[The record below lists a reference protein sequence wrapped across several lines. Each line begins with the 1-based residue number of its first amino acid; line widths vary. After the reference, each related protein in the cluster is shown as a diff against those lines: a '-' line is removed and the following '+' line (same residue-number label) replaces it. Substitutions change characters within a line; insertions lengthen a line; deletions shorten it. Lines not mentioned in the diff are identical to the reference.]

1 MSWKG
6 DLLKAG
12 IDSDG
17 YNINIWRGNLTVY
30 GTITYTGGAEF
41 AGDITLTDALIL
53 ENGRLATGAVA
64 GSAIDID
71 GTAWPYS
78 EGVELRYTVSD
89 WADTYTLTS
98 FRGMYLRAQSDEAS
112 SNSIYGLECYGVTN
126 AVNITNIWG
135 ALFYGYVKGAAA
147 VTVGKVY
154 GIQTEVSWDAGSAQ
168 DTLST
173 EATPILAK
181 VTSGAVD
188 DYTKIHG
195 MIIRMGDMDG
205 GSRTYGSGIKI
216 EDDADMSGTSVFT
229 YGLNIPIACTTGI
242 YLGGAM
248 TDGLV
253 IAGACGDNGIEI
265 TGACTD
271 SAIQIVTGAFG
282 NGLFINAD
290 GTTAINISSNFTG
303 TTGILIAGTSTNA
316 ISITGTPATAD
327 IALHNGAT
335 IMNGAA
341 GVLTITEEAI
351 SLAGA
356 VGITGSLGMSDDL
369 VFTIGT
375 TVTNASTKIT
385 MEFDET
391 TTGIGQIKVGDLSN
405 AQVLNTNPGS
415 SVVADILNI
424 LHSAGAGD
432 CDDLIGRY
440 TKVAVSGNGDSG
452 LTAVGEAQRLYI
464 GTGDDDSVVQEA
476 YAIQPWA
483 KHTGT
488 GTLLAMSAV
497 SAALVLGDGDAF
509 ESTNSINAGHFH
521 IKTYGGT
528 ANGAVT
534 SSNFDG
540 VMIEVYGNVTGLDS
554 CLHMTNGGTGTDSMI
569 KMTVGGA
576 VNVLEFAAAGDSV
589 VIGGGTYSTADGYFV
604 IKVGGDTYRVPFFT
618 AVD

>member
-1 MSWKG
+1 MWKG
-6 DLLKAG
+6 DLIKAG
-12 IDSDG
+12 IESDG

-30 GTITYTGGAEF
+30 GSLTFTGGVEFEGNITIDDEITFEDGAIHEAEITITQTDTVGSLNELLITSTFTKVGAVAHKAIQVDLTYDPATTGTACPVGVSSKVILD
-41 AGDITLTDALIL
+41 GNLTAANSYPGLGWGVQGQIH
-53 ENGRLATGAVA
+53 LATGTT
-64 GSAIDID
+64 ID
-71 GTAWPYS
+71 GS
-78 EGVELRYTVSD
+78 
-89 WADTYTLTS
+89 
-98 FRGMYLRAQSDEAS
+98 
-112 SNSIYGLECYGVTN
+112 
-126 AVNITNIWG
+126 
-135 ALFYGYVKGAAA
+135 
-147 VTVGKVY
+147 
-154 GIQTEVSWDAGSAQ
+154 
-168 DTLST
+168 
-173 EATPILAK
+173 
-181 VTSGAVD
+181 
-188 DYTKIHG
+188 
-195 MIIRMGDMDG
+195 
-205 GSRTYGSGIKI
+205 TYGSPGAVYAGLRGVITG
-216 EDDADMSGTSVFT
+216 AGTSTFT
-229 YGLNIPIACTTGI
+229 KGQLCALYAEVQLAQENANDESDFNIYGI
-242 YLGGAM
+242 YVRNQGVATSTEMAAGIYMDSNSVTGDGANILVGIHLNGTGM
-248 TDGLV
+248 NDGIL
-253 IAGACGDNGIEI
+253 ISGDCADNGIEI
-265 TGACTD
+265 SGACTD

-415 SVVADILNI
+415 AVVADILNI